1 MFRRHGPHPVG
12 VGWGPRG
19 KAAPD
24 RELGGL
30 KRVPRIGMLMSKETP
45 MPRNTSVVLS
55 DHFNEFITRAVE
67 SGRYNSASDVVR
79 AGLRMLE
86 AEEEKLQRLRAEL
99 QKGIDSG
106 FIEDFDFDEFLA
118 DMNAKHRA

>member
-1 MFRRHGPHPVG
+1 
-12 VGWGPRG
+12 
-19 KAAPD
+19 
-24 RELGGL
+24 
-30 KRVPRIGMLMSKETP
+30 

-55 DHFNEFITRAVE
+55 DHFNEFITKAVE

-106 FIEDFDFDEFLA
+106 FIENFDFDEFLA

>member
-1 MFRRHGPHPVG
+1 V
-12 VGWGPRG
+12 
-19 KAAPD
+19 D
-24 RELGGL
+24 
-30 KRVPRIGMLMSKETP
+30 
-45 MPRNTSVVLS
+45 
-55 DHFNEFITRAVE
+55 

-118 DMNAKHRA
+118 DMNSKHRA

>member
-1 MFRRHGPHPVG
+1 
-12 VGWGPRG
+12 
-19 KAAPD
+19 
-24 RELGGL
+24 
-30 KRVPRIGMLMSKETP
+30 

-55 DHFNEFITRAVE
+55 DHFNDFITKAVE
-67 SGRYNSASDVVR
+67 SGRYSSASDVVR

-86 AEEEKLQRLRAEL
+86 AEEEKLERLRAEV

-118 DMNAKHRA
+118 EMNAKHRA

>member
-1 MFRRHGPHPVG
+1 
-12 VGWGPRG
+12 
-19 KAAPD
+19 
-24 RELGGL
+24 
-30 KRVPRIGMLMSKETP
+30 

-55 DHFNEFITRAVE
+55 DHFNDFITKAVE

-86 AEEEKLQRLRAEL
+86 AEEEKLQRLREEL

-106 FIEDFDFDEFLA
+106 FIEDFDFDELLA
-118 DMNAKHRA
+118 DMNSKHRA

>member
-1 MFRRHGPHPVG
+1 
-12 VGWGPRG
+12 
-19 KAAPD
+19 
-24 RELGGL
+24 
-30 KRVPRIGMLMSKETP
+30 

-55 DHFNEFITRAVE
+55 DHFNDFITKAVE

-86 AEEEKLQRLRAEL
+86 AEEEKLQRLREEL

-118 DMNAKHRA
+118 DMNSKHRA

>member
-1 MFRRHGPHPVG
+1 
-12 VGWGPRG
+12 
-19 KAAPD
+19 
-24 RELGGL
+24 
-30 KRVPRIGMLMSKETP
+30 MLMSKETP

>member
-1 MFRRHGPHPVG
+1 
-12 VGWGPRG
+12 
-19 KAAPD
+19 
-24 RELGGL
+24 
-30 KRVPRIGMLMSKETP
+30 

-55 DHFNEFITRAVE
+55 DHFNDFITRAVE
-67 SGRYNSASDVVR
+67 SGRYSSASDVVR

-86 AEEEKLQRLRAEL
+86 AEEEKLERLRAEV

-118 DMNAKHRA
+118 EMNAKHRA

>member
-1 MFRRHGPHPVG
+1 
-12 VGWGPRG
+12 
-19 KAAPD
+19 
-24 RELGGL
+24 
-30 KRVPRIGMLMSKETP
+30 

-55 DHFNEFITRAVE
+55 DHFNDFITRAVE

>member
-1 MFRRHGPHPVG
+1 
-12 VGWGPRG
+12 
-19 KAAPD
+19 
-24 RELGGL
+24 
-30 KRVPRIGMLMSKETP
+30 

-55 DHFNEFITRAVE
+55 DHFNDFITKAVE

-118 DMNAKHRA
+118 EKNANHCT